1 MQSKS
6 KWNKPRR
13 NLEIGDMVLLQTD
26 TEIWN
31 NSPMAKNV
39 SYETDKNGLV
49 GAVRLRLSNGI
60 FQILRRLVD
69 KTVLQLQFY

>member
-1 MQSKS
+1 
-6 KWNKPRR
+6 
-13 NLEIGDMVLLQTD
+13 
-26 TEIWN
+26 
-31 NSPMAKNV
+31 MAKNV